1 MNSCPLRNVCKCI
14 DSVVLLC
21 LLTHLTL
28 GRHIFSVTSF
38 LSKPWLWLAEEHL
51 LHSELECQ
59 PLKDTGTSITR
70 GNGNKIVRC
79 HSFASAS
86 PQGHIIA
93 FNKALRRNIAHNVLG
108 CKVLWCRAAEQEQPW
123 PQETLGYDQLCCW
136 ENLRFVAAAQ
146 TFWRTAE
153 PLRHQRF
160 GSSNRH
166 GDRVLQSADLLSYL
180 RPNTPV

>member
-21 LLTHLTL
+21 LLTYLT

-93 FNKALRRNIAHNVLG
+93 FNNALRRNIAHNVLG

-123 PQETLGYDQLCCW
+123 PQGTLGYDQLCCW

-146 TFWRTAE
+146 TCWRTAK

-180 RPNTPV
+180 RPNTPM

>member
-1 MNSCPLRNVCKCI
+1 MNSCPLRDVCKCI

-21 LLTHLTL
+21 LLTYLR

-93 FNKALRRNIAHNVLG
+93 FNNALRRNIAHNVLG

-123 PQETLGYDQLCCW
+123 P
-136 ENLRFVAAAQ
+136 R
-146 TFWRTAE
+146 R
-153 PLRHQRF
+153 RHLATTSCVVGKTRVLWQQPKPADERP
-160 GSSNRH
+160 SLSDTNALH
-166 GDRVLQSADLLSYL
+166 PATDTVVRVLQSADLLSYL
-180 RPNTPV
+180 RPNTPM